1 MLMPRKKKEQQQVTY
16 LIPKDIFEPVNKMI
30 ENDAFYKHK
39 PIWKQKLYHLF
50 EYIALQNIDNELGP
64 TSDYVNINME
74 RTAKILAVNNKQM
87 AKILKD
93 CVSNRLL
100 RKDGIMKKAVK
111 VKVGKRTIYLEQG
124 KSYGYQFNVVPD
136 LIEVTIDDNRSLYSR
151 NVHDLKKLANSQED
165 LRAYQ
170 EVLSQI
176 SIDTEGLEETFK
188 QILENKAQK
197 TKMLES
203 YRKFI
208 REQETNNNQKNN
220 FIFCTIIPFAGVI
233 VPEKVFR
240 IDEISESQNSAQC
253 KLCKFKT
260 KPFHRKRV
268 EKIKVIESDETT
280 IARCKKSVI
289 SINSGYMVAQRP
301 VEASRVYCD
310 ITNLKRE
317 LRKHIRLAGKK
328 VAGIDIR
335 NSQPLIA
342 CIPIRKYWLDKQGY
356 LPEDVI
362 RYQEACENGSFYDGF
377 MKALNLPHELRG
389 QFKEDFFGKVFF
401 SMVIEKDNLL
411 KSMFIEQYPSV
422 WEMVCDEK
430 GGLYS
435 RDYSDFANKLQKVEA
450 TIIFDCV
457 NMTLIRNGIKAFNI
471 FDSIYITSKEDQK
484 EAIRLMQKVF
494 NAEGIS
500 PTFNM
505 ENEEHLYAKHIM
517 R

>member
-188 QILENKAQK
+188 QILENKA
-197 TKMLES
+197 
-203 YRKFI
+203 
-208 REQETNNNQKNN
+208 
-220 FIFCTIIPFAGVI
+220 
-233 VPEKVFR
+233 
-240 IDEISESQNSAQC
+240 
-253 KLCKFKT
+253 
-260 KPFHRKRV
+260 
-268 EKIKVIESDETT
+268 
-280 IARCKKSVI
+280 
-289 SINSGYMVAQRP
+289 
-301 VEASRVYCD
+301 
-310 ITNLKRE
+310 
-317 LRKHIRLAGKK
+317 
-328 VAGIDIR
+328 
-335 NSQPLIA
+335 
-342 CIPIRKYWLDKQGY
+342 
-356 LPEDVI
+356 
-362 RYQEACENGSFYDGF
+362 
-377 MKALNLPHELRG
+377 
-389 QFKEDFFGKVFF
+389 
-401 SMVIEKDNLL
+401 
-411 KSMFIEQYPSV
+411 
-422 WEMVCDEK
+422 
-430 GGLYS
+430 
-435 RDYSDFANKLQKVEA
+435 
-450 TIIFDCV
+450 
-457 NMTLIRNGIKAFNI
+457 
-471 FDSIYITSKEDQK
+471 
-484 EAIRLMQKVF
+484 
-494 NAEGIS
+494 
-500 PTFNM
+500 
-505 ENEEHLYAKHIM
+505 
-517 R
+517 